1 MLSVVCACSYD
12 DMAEKF
18 IPKEESEF
26 AKAYIEKLR
35 AGDFEYVKS
44 LMSQEILPKINDETL
59 SEIVGY
65 FRDGE
70 PKSIKV
76 IGSQVN
82 VFNDQWQGNFTFEYE
97 FESGWNLANAV
108 LRKVG
113 DGYEVIGLNVYQ
125 TDASLKEI
133 NAFTLSG
140 KTFFH
145 YAVLIAAIVIP
156 VFVLVTVYFCAKTPM
171 PRRKWLWVLFILFGV
186 GAIQINWASGQFAL
200 QLLSIHLFG
209 ASAVSAGPYAPWI
222 ISASV
227 PLGAI
232 LFWLKRK
239 KLLSSHANSKSYVD
253 AGPA

>member
-1 MLSVVCACSYD
+1 MLSAIGACSYD

-44 LMSQEILPKINDETL
+44 LMSQEVMLKVNDDLL
-59 SEIVGY
+59 SEMAGD

-70 PKSIKV
+70 PKSIKI

-97 FESGWNLANAV
+97 FESGWNLANAA

-113 DGYEVIGLNVYQ
+113 DGYEVIGLHVYQ

-140 KTFFH
+140 KTFLH
-145 YAVLIAAIVIP
+145 YIVLIAAIVIP
-156 VFVLVTVYFCAKTPM
+156 VFVLVTVYFCVKTPM

-186 GAIQINWASGQFAL
+186 GAIQVNWTSGQFAF
-200 QLLSIHLFG
+200 QLLSIRLFG
-209 ASAVSAGPYAPWI
+209 ASAVAAGPYAPWI

-232 LFWLKRK
+232 LFWFKRK
-239 KLLSSHANSKSYVD
+239 KLLSLLVDSKSYID
-253 AGPA
+253 IGPV